1 MPSKADTAVA
11 RTIGIDTGKNTL
23 HMFGWMRKARS
34 YCAKRSLGPG
44 LPHDLRTF
52 RHASSASKPAW
63 LLIM

>member
-11 RTIGIDTGKNTL
+11 RTIGIDAGR
-23 HMFGWMRKARS
+23 HAAYVAWMRKARS

>member
-23 HMFGWMRKARS
+23 HMI
-34 YCAKRSLGPG
+34 G
-44 LPHDLRTF
+44 LDEKGAIVLREKVSRTRIATRLRTF

-63 LLIM
+63 LLIT